1 MAYTYI
7 QAIGLGFPGVEC
19 HAAGDGSVYEDII
32 WDAGVAMPTQAELDA
47 WIIAN
52 PETVSVKITVL
63 ALRNRFTQTEKVTL
77 EMAALDNPSATAQQR
92 QLAAGIRVMMAD
104 LNVATF
110 VDVTRP
116 DTIAGIHTLE
126 TYGLIGAGRAAQILS
141 TDTLLIEQ
149 YKE

>member
-19 HAAGDGSVYEDII
+19 HAMGDGSVYADIV
-32 WDAGVAMPTQAELDA
+32 WDAGVAMPSQATLDA
-47 WIIAN
+47 WIAAN

-77 EMAALDNPSATAQQR
+77 EMAALDNPAAASQQR
-92 QLAAGIRVMMAD
+92 QLAAAIRVMMAD